1 MCCNLNKRELEN
13 IVSRQKL
20 TVYICVAYSIIITPA
35 SMMSTDYSYV
45 YMSIPNTNIP
55 ITII

>member
-1 MCCNLNKRELEN
+1 MCYNINKRELEN

-20 TVYICVAYSIIITPA
+20 NVYICVASYSIIITPA
-35 SMMSTDYSYV
+35 SMMSLDYSYV

-55 ITII
+55 I